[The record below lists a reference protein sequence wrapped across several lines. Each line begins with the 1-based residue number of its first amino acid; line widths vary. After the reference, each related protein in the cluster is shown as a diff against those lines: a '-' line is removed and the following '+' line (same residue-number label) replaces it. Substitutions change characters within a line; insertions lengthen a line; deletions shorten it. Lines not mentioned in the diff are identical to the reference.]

1 MSLLRGG
8 SGPAWVSSA
17 GEGGV
22 RAGGPR
28 CAPDASGYSGE
39 VIASVR
45 GREDSWRASLGR
57 SLWAQEA
64 HPWRG
69 RHSSPEVRIS
79 QTFAISPLSPFHLL
93 EPTHV
98 ALRLLLIQ
106 VSSSRPTDIMQVGVT
121 LHVQGALGQS
131 WNASWDLRVHTL
143 FPSHFPS
150 IPGKHLGPPGA
161 WTARALRHL
170 PVSPPASCRPKGY
183 AAPSHPCPCVP
194 LSLTVTGT
202 QRNIGKHWSLGHI
215 ESYSAARHSGSC
227 Q

>member
-106 VSSSRPTDIMQVGVT
+106 VSSSRPTDIVQVGVT
-121 LHVQGALGQS
+121 LRTGSTRTELECQLGPQS
-131 WNASWDLRVHTL
+131 PHSVSFPFPIHPWEASWPPRSMDSSGSQAPACLPTSQLPPQGLRC
-143 FPSHFPS
+143 
-150 IPGKHLGPPGA
+150 
-161 WTARALRHL
+161 
-170 PVSPPASCRPKGY
+170 PVP
-183 AAPSHPCPCVP
+183 P
-194 LSLTVTGT
+194 LSLCLFV
-202 QRNIGKHWSLGHI
+202 
-215 ESYSAARHSGSC
+215 SYCDWHSEEY
-227 Q
+227 